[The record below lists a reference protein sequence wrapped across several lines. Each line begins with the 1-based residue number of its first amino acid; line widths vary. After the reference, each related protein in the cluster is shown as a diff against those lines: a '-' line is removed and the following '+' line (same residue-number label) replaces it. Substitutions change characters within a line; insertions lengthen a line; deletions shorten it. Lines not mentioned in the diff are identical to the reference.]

1 MTDTEFDSALIAAAF
16 RLAAQDGWMR
26 VSVAAA
32 CREAGLPLS
41 QARGRFPSRSHVLVR
56 FGRMADQVA
65 LQDAPTEGTVRDRL
79 FDLLMR
85 RFDAMNVHRDGL
97 LALLRALPVDPG
109 SAMLL
114 ACATRSS
121 MRWMLDA
128 TGVPTFGL
136 SGELRVKGLLG
147 VWLWGLRA
155 WERDDTEDLTHT
167 MAAVD
172 QALGRAEWF
181 ANMIAGHRD
190 AEAPSPS
197 AFDDAE
203 PDPSDVLPP
212 DVAPIIDPVPDPEEP
227 TDPDH

>member
-1 MTDTEFDSALIAAAF
+1 M
-16 RLAAQDGWMR
+16 
-26 VSVAAA
+26 
-32 CREAGLPLS
+32 
-41 QARGRFPSRSHVLVR
+41 R
-56 FGRMADQVA
+56 FGRMADKAA
-65 LQDAPTEGTVRDRL
+65 LEDTPSEGTVRDRL

-85 RFDAMNVHRDGL
+85 RFDAMNVYRDGL
-97 LALLRALPVDPG
+97 QALLRALPFDPP

-128 TGVPTFGL
+128 TGVPTAGL
-136 SGELRVKGLLG
+136 AGELRVKGLVG

-181 ANMIAGHRD
+181 ASMMSGRRD
-190 AEAPSPS
+190 PEALSPS
-197 AFDDAE
+197 ASADGE
-203 PDPSDVLPP
+203 PDPSDVMPP
-212 DVAPIIDPVPDPEEP
+212 DVAPIIEPVPDPQAPQEP
-227 TDPDH
+227 DD